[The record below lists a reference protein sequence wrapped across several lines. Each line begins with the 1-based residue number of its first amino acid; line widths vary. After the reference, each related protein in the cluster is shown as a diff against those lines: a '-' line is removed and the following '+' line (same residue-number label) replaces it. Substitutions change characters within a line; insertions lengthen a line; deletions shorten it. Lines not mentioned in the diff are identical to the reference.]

1 MNIEQLYSSVLDF
14 QKNGN
19 SILSRY
25 ESSITRIITIDR
37 SYKRLNRLSL
47 RQEELFQEAFK
58 CVEHGVFRS
67 AVVLAWASFI
77 DFLGDKIGEDNFN
90 ELNKKKQWNISNTD
104 DLREKASDS
113 AIIECALE
121 IALIN
126 KNTAKSLRG
135 LLAKRNECGHPSNY
149 KPGLNDTLGYIDELL
164 KRIELLQKASLSDI
178 L

>member
-14 QKNGN
+14 QKKGN
-19 SILSRY
+19 FILSRY
-25 ESSITRIITIDR
+25 ESSTSRTITIDS
-37 SYKRLNRLSL
+37 SYKRLSKLSL

-67 AVVLAWASFI
+67 AIVLAWASFI

-90 ELNKKKQWNISNTD
+90 NLNAKKTWNISNTD

-113 AIIECALE
+113 MIIECAME
-121 IALIN
+121 IKLIN
-126 KNTAKSLRG
+126 KTTTKSLRG
-135 LLAKRNECGHPSNY
+135 LLAKRNECGHPSDY

-164 KRIELLQKASLSDI
+164 KRIELLQKT
-178 L
+178 